1 MDSFYFS
8 SWYIDDIAKKDKSK
22 KSQLQSLQSKLQ
34 ADAKKHGFSLES
46 KTPEMKQREKK
57 VVCKTFHGAGL
68 VVPVDANDVGYR
80 ELPETPGLRRE
91 VVTDAKYIT
100 KSCHKNQAYMYV
112 YTYVQCTC
120 TCTCACIDLP

>member
-8 SWYIDDIAKKDKSK
+8 SWYIDDIVKKDKSK

-46 KTPEMKQREKK
+46 KTPEMKQRDKK

-80 ELPETPGLRRE
+80 ELPETPGTCNRKLQSLNIK
-91 VVTDAKYIT
+91 VV
-100 KSCHKNQAYMYV
+100 
-112 YTYVQCTC
+112 
-120 TCTCACIDLP
+120 CINDSSLE